1 MQILSMVRGRHRCQN
16 CSLVLEKCRT
26 VIRSEYV
33 EYCRLFNVHAHA
45 KLKLGVEDEMV
56 IHLGLKSSTF
66 GHGRSHGGGA
76 QKPVGKG
83 KATDVNSVVRGDIS
97 KGTRKIDLESSRG
110 FKRAFKVRIGTGK
123 NAEERWVIDLAG
135 AAGPG

>member
-1 MQILSMVRGRHRCQN
+1 MSARVRQTLPLRDAVTISRMVDTEERDAERMAR
-16 CSLVLEKCRT
+16 
-26 VIRSEYV
+26 
-33 EYCRLFNVHAHA
+33 
-45 KLKLGVEDEMV
+45 
-56 IHLGLKSSTF
+56 HLGLKSSTF

-135 AAGPG
+135 TAGPS